1 VALGDDRSCPNVHH
15 DELSARERAV
25 LFALLS
31 GGRKL
36 SNAELEALIGIR
48 LEGKERR
55 KLNELKLVESEK
67 PGRSFVHEL
76 SDAGWRWCAD
86 ELTAGPAGRPT
97 SLERAHYL
105 MFGVFERYMT
115 AARLSLADVV
125 NLDLK
130 ARPAGRHKRRD
141 TAEGDGDLT
150 MRVAAAY
157 QALAASPGEF
167 VKLCDLRERLADI
180 PRSALDAVLGAMF
193 TARRVDLIPQYDKQA
208 LTSADRESAVR
219 IGGEHKHLLAIA

>member
-1 VALGDDRSCPNVHH
+1 M
-15 DELSARERAV
+15 

-31 GGRKL
+31 AARKL

-55 KLNELKLVESEK
+55 KLNDLKLVESEK
-67 PGRSFVHEL
+67 PGRWFVHEL
-76 SDAGWRWCAD
+76 SDVGWRWCAD
-86 ELTAGPAGRPT
+86 ELVAGPSVRST

-105 MFGVFERYMT
+105 VFHVFERYMT

-125 NLDLK
+125 SLDLK

-150 MRVAAAY
+150 ARVAAAY
-157 QALAASPGEF
+157 QALAPARGEL
-167 VKLCDLRERLADI
+167 VSLRDLRGRLTDI
-180 PRSALDAVLGAMF
+180 PRPALDATLASMF
-193 TARRVDLIPQYDKQA
+193 AAHRVDLLPQPDGQA
-208 LTSADRESAVR
+208 LTAEEHDSALR
-219 IGGEHKHLLAIA
+219 IGGQHKHLISIE

>member
-1 VALGDDRSCPNVHH
+1 MHH

-31 GGRKL
+31 AARKL

-55 KLNELKLVESEK
+55 KLNDLKLVESEK
-67 PGRSFVHEL
+67 PGRWFVHEL

-86 ELTAGPAGRPT
+86 QLAAGPEGRPT
-97 SLERAHYL
+97 SLERSLYL
-105 MFGVFERYMT
+105 VLGMFERYMT
-115 AARLSLADVV
+115 AARLSLADVAS
-125 NLDLK
+125 LDLK

-150 MRVAAAY
+150 ARVEAAY
-157 QALAASPGEF
+157 RALAPSRGEF
-167 VKLCDLRERLADI
+167 VKLRELRERLTDI
-180 PRSALDAVLGAMF
+180 PRPALDSVLASMF
-193 TARRVDLIPQYDKQA
+193 TGQRVNLVPQSNQQA
-208 LTSADRESAVR
+208 LTIADRESALR
-219 IGGEHKHLLAIA
+219 IGGEHKHLISIE